1 MLLGNYTFTNDKL
14 IEKTSYAKYFKNYK
28 YLKTGIMPELK
39 LKQLQN
45 ESDSWKKLLDFMM
58 DENIHLKN
66 MLSEVLKNK
75 FDKNLLVEIEG
86 FQNRFIKEDQL
97 VGLLRNDVAGLDKL
111 LEREI
116 FEDGKI
122 VNEIDR
128 RLKNLRNNIVYAEKQ
143 FGKLKLEFNN
153 YLSENI

>member
-1 MLLGNYTFTNDKL
+1 
-14 IEKTSYAKYFKNYK
+14 
-28 YLKTGIMPELK
+28 MPELK
-39 LKQLQN
+39 LKQLQY
-45 ESDSWKKLLDFMM
+45 ESDTWKRLLGFMM
-58 DENIHLKN
+58 DESIHLKN
-66 MLSEVLKNK
+66 RLSEVLKDK

-86 FQNRFIKEDQL
+86 FQNNFIKEDEL
-97 VGLLRNDVAGLDKL
+97 IGLLRNDVAGLDKL

-143 FGKLKLEFNN
+143 FSKLKLEFNN

>member
-1 MLLGNYTFTNDKL
+1 
-14 IEKTSYAKYFKNYK
+14 
-28 YLKTGIMPELK
+28 MPELK
-39 LKQLQN
+39 LKQLQY
-45 ESDSWKKLLDFMM
+45 ESDTWKRLLGFMM

-66 MLSEVLKNK
+66 RLSEVLKDK

-86 FQNRFIKEDQL
+86 FQSNFIKKDEL
-97 VGLLRNDVAGLDKL
+97 IGLLRNDVAGLDKL

-122 VNEIDR
+122 VNEIER

-153 YLSENI
+153 YLSENM

>member
-1 MLLGNYTFTNDKL
+1 
-14 IEKTSYAKYFKNYK
+14 
-28 YLKTGIMPELK
+28 MPELK
-39 LKQLQN
+39 LKQLQY
-45 ESDSWKKLLDFMM
+45 ESDTWKRLLGFMM

-66 MLSEVLKNK
+66 RLSEVLKDN
-75 FDKNLLVEIEG
+75 FDKNLLEGVEG
-86 FQNRFIKEDQL
+86 FQNNFIKEDEL
-97 VGLLRNDVAGLDKL
+97 IGLLRNDVAGLDKL

-122 VNEIDR
+122 VNEIDK

>member
-1 MLLGNYTFTNDKL
+1 
-14 IEKTSYAKYFKNYK
+14 
-28 YLKTGIMPELK
+28 MPELK
-39 LKQLQN
+39 LKQLQY
-45 ESDSWKKLLDFMM
+45 ESDTWKRLLGFMM

-66 MLSEVLKNK
+66 RLSEVLKDK

-86 FQNRFIKEDQL
+86 FQNNFIKEDEL
-97 VGLLRNDVAGLDKL
+97 IGLLRNDVAGLDKL

-122 VNEIDR
+122 VNEIDK

>member
-1 MLLGNYTFTNDKL
+1 
-14 IEKTSYAKYFKNYK
+14 
-28 YLKTGIMPELK
+28 MPELK
-39 LKQLQN
+39 LKQLQY
-45 ESDSWKKLLDFMM
+45 ESDTWKRLLVFMM

-66 MLSEVLKNK
+66 RLSEVLKDK

-86 FQNRFIKEDQL
+86 FQSNFIKKDEL
-97 VGLLRNDVAGLDKL
+97 IGLLRNDVAGLDKL

-122 VNEIDR
+122 VNEIER

-153 YLSENI
+153 YLSENM

>member
-1 MLLGNYTFTNDKL
+1 
-14 IEKTSYAKYFKNYK
+14 
-28 YLKTGIMPELK
+28 MPELK
-39 LKQLQN
+39 LKQLQY
-45 ESDSWKKLLDFMM
+45 ESDTWKRLLGFMM

-66 MLSEVLKNK
+66 RLSEVLKDN
-75 FDKNLLVEIEG
+75 FDKNLLEGVEG
-86 FQNRFIKEDQL
+86 FQNNFIKEDEL
-97 VGLLRNDVAGLDKL
+97 IGLLRNDVAGLDKL

-116 FEDGKI
+116 FEEGKI

>member
-1 MLLGNYTFTNDKL
+1 
-14 IEKTSYAKYFKNYK
+14 
-28 YLKTGIMPELK
+28 MPELK
-39 LKQLQN
+39 LKQLQY
-45 ESDSWKKLLDFMM
+45 ESDTWKRLLGFMM

-66 MLSEVLKNK
+66 RLSEVLKDK
-75 FDKNLLVEIEG
+75 FNKNLLVEIEG
-86 FQNRFIKEDQL
+86 FQNNFIKEDEL
-97 VGLLRNDVAGLDKL
+97 IGLLRNDVAGLDKL